1 MLPSYLDMIKIWC
14 FKRDSPVKLRNSVWP
29 SQENGCLHR
38 NMSMYENNIHIRY
51 RHGFDK
57 KSLTGIRMTSV
68 IIRHCCDEAI
78 VTFSCWILPRLFT
91 PWHHPYIWHCIDG
104 FIMILSQREQLRIS
118 WLSLSGSACQA
129 LQQWVGLLGWNHLY
143 LSAFIKLTGVQDWD
157 TVDYALL
164 DS

>member
-1 MLPSYLDMIKIWC
+1 MLPSYLDMIKIC
-14 FKRDSPVKLRNSVWP
+14 FKRDPPVKLRNSVWP

-38 NMSMYENNIHIRY
+38 NMSMYKNNILIRY

-104 FIMILSQREQLRIS
+104 FIGILSQREQLRLS
-118 WLSLSGSACQA
+118 WLSVRFCLSDIAAESGVVRLKPSIPVGIHQA
-129 LQQWVGLLGWNHLY
+129 HWGAGLGHCWLRPLG
-143 LSAFIKLTGVQDWD
+143 
-157 TVDYALL
+157 
-164 DS
+164 